1 MEHQNLSD
9 LLRDLLR
16 QEAAKQRQAPSK
28 RSRHQ
33 PTKAELEQELA
44 ALKAALAAAEAEK
57 TAHSTQIEQ
66 LQQEVQTWRDRAQA
80 LETELQNLQTRH
92 QTLEAEF
99 EEAKE
104 VIRQLTAPQP
114 YRFEDVGFKPLV
126 NEVPIPNPNASP
138 LGDAEIGWF
147 D

>member
-9 LLRDLLR
+9 LLR
-16 QEAAKQRQAPSK
+16 QEVAKQSQTAGK
-28 RSRHQ
+28 RSRQQ
-33 PTKAELEQELA
+33 PTKAELAQEVA
-44 ALKAALAAAEAEK
+44 TLKAALAAAEAEK
-57 TAHSTQIEQ
+57 TAQNIQIEQ

-80 LETELQNLQTRH
+80 LDTALQELRARH
-92 QTLEAEF
+92 RALEAEF
-99 EEAKE
+99 EEAKQ
-104 VIRQLTAPQP
+104 VIRQLSAPQP

-126 NEVPIPNPNASP
+126 NEIPTPNPNASH

>member
-1 MEHQNLSD
+1 MEHQNLS
-9 LLRDLLR
+9 DLLR

-44 ALKAALAAAEAEK
+44 TLKATLAAVEAEK
-57 TAHSTQIEQ
+57 NAQRIQIEQ
-66 LQQEVQTWRDRAQA
+66 LQQDVQMWRDRAQA
-80 LETELQNLQTRH
+80 LETDFQELQTRQQELH
-92 QTLEAEF
+92 AEF
-99 EEAKE
+99 EEAKA

-126 NEVPIPNPNASP
+126 NEIPTPNPNASH

>member
-1 MEHQNLSD
+1 MEPQNLSD
-9 LLRDLLR
+9 LLR
-16 QEAAKQRQAPSK
+16 QEVAKQRPASSK

-44 ALKAALAAAEAEK
+44 TLKAALAAVEAEK
-57 TAHSTQIEQ
+57 TAHSAQIEQ
-66 LQQEVQTWRDRAQA
+66 LQQELQRWRDRAQA
-80 LETELQNLQTRH
+80 LDTALQELQTRH
-92 QTLEAEF
+92 QALEAKF
-99 EEAKE
+99 EEAKA

-114 YRFEDVGFKPLV
+114 YRFEEVGFKPLV
-126 NEVPIPNPNASP
+126 NEIPTPNPNASS

>member
-9 LLRDLLR
+9 LLR
-16 QEAAKQRQAPSK
+16 QEAAKQSQAPNK

-44 ALKAALAAAEAEK
+44 TLKAALAAAEAEK
-57 TAHSTQIEQ
+57 MTQNTQIEQ
-66 LQQEVQTWRDRAQA
+66 LQQEVQTWRDRAQG
-80 LETELQNLQTRH
+80 LETALQELQTRH
-92 QTLEAEF
+92 QELHAEF

-126 NEVPIPNPNASP
+126 NEIPTPNPNASH